1 MPGKFPGAFPEKKFP
16 AFLKTHFFKQ
26 KNAARRYFDKRHVD
40 KRYLP
45 QVALP
50 QQPEPSMPLPTVS
63 YSFIGSGME
72 GSRLLDRRTW
82 GMNGLPVFREEDMVL
97 VLPGPH
103 LFLRVVKD

>member
-1 MPGKFPGAFPEKKFP
+1 
-16 AFLKTHFFKQ
+16 
-26 KNAARRYFDKRHVD
+26 
-40 KRYLP
+40 
-45 QVALP
+45 
-50 QQPEPSMPLPTVS
+50 MPLPTVS
-63 YSFIGSGME
+63 YSFIGSAME